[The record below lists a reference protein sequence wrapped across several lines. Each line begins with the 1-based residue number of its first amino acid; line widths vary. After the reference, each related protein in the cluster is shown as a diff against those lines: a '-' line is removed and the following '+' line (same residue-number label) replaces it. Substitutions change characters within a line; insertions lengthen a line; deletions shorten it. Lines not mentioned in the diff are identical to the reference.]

1 MCHEAGEKDVKPQS
15 ASNILWCSPSTRTIP
30 SADAPVCE
38 DRVTSIL
45 ACLLTIP
52 LWRHVGILLPNSL
65 PAYNKKVGNWT
76 NYWCI
81 LPAFIPTLFYRQGT
95 KSLAH
100 KGLYL
105 VWNSSHIWPE
115 EWRQGGKVGMERTNR
130 HYVRHCARPSSY
142 IRPLNLHS
150 SNIII
155 FFLHKR
161 KRLRKVIWLVGTQT
175 QKCLI
180 LKPCKDLLEKGM
192 ATHSSILAWRIPS
205 TEDPGWLQSTGSQRV
220 GHDWS
225 DLTRRAPKTMK
236 QSLLWVLLK
245 NNSGSLYSFLEN
257 SMDGGTS

>member
-1 MCHEAGEKDVKPQS
+1 MCHEAGEKDVRPQS

-95 KSLAH
+95 KSLAR

-105 VWNSSHIWPE
+105 VWNSSHIWPK
-115 EWRQGGKVGMERTNR
+115 EWGQGGKVGMERTNR

-161 KRLRKVIWLVGTQT
+161 KQT
-175 QKCLI
+175 QKSYMTCWDSNSEML
-180 LKPCKDLLEKGM
+180 D
-192 ATHSSILAWRIPS
+192 S
-205 TEDPGWLQSTGSQRV
+205 
-220 GHDWS
+220 
-225 DLTRRAPKTMK
+225 KTM
-236 QSLLWVLLK
+236 QRSPREGGGNPLQ
-245 NNSGSLYSFLEN
+245 YSCLEN
-257 SMDGGTS
+257 SVDRRSWLATVHRVTKSWTWLKWLNTQSTKDNETVTSVGSTEE

>member
-161 KRLRKVIWLVGTQT
+161 KQT
-175 QKCLI
+175 QKSYMTCWDSNSEML
-180 LKPCKDLLEKGM
+180 D
-192 ATHSSILAWRIPS
+192 S
-205 TEDPGWLQSTGSQRV
+205 
-220 GHDWS
+220 
-225 DLTRRAPKTMK
+225 KTM
-236 QSLLWVLLK
+236 
-245 NNSGSLYSFLEN
+245 
-257 SMDGGTS
+257 

>member
-1 MCHEAGEKDVKPQS
+1 MCHEAGEKDVRPQS

-38 DRVTSIL
+38 HRVTSIL

-95 KSLAH
+95 KSLAR

-142 IRPLNLHS
+142 IRPLNLHR

-161 KRLRKVIWLVGTQT
+161 KQT
-175 QKCLI
+175 QKSYMTCWDSNSEML
-180 LKPCKDLLEKGM
+180 D
-192 ATHSSILAWRIPS
+192 S
-205 TEDPGWLQSTGSQRV
+205 
-220 GHDWS
+220 
-225 DLTRRAPKTMK
+225 KTM
-236 QSLLWVLLK
+236 QRPPREGDGNPLQ
-245 NNSGSLYSFLEN
+245 YSCLEN
-257 SMDGGTS
+257 SINRRSWLATVHRVTKSWTWLKWLNTQSTKDNETVTSVGSTEE